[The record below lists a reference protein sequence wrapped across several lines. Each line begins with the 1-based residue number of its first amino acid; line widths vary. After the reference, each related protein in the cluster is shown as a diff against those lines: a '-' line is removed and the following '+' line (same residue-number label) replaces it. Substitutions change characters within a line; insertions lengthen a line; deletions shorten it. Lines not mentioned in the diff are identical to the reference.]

1 MKVCCR
7 YGLKIHLRTHTGYKP
22 LKCRVCGRA
31 FGDPSNL
38 NKHTRL
44 HQQEQPA
51 QPLTPAM
58 VQCSVC
64 GKYLMRARELERHMQ
79 LRHGT
84 SNTSGAHA
92 LCVDRQCSHTGV
104 KHTAAIVSPSLPT
117 SSIFPSTAQLL
128 FARLHHHSA
137 LLQQQHHQHH
147 ITKHIHTST
156 ALTSDPM

>member
-1 MKVCCR
+1 
-7 YGLKIHLRTHTGYKP
+7 
-22 LKCRVCGRA
+22 VCGRA

-58 VQCSVC
+58 VQCPVC

-84 SNTSGAHA
+84 SNTSGAHSCA
-92 LCVDRQCSHTGV
+92 PVRCNVKYTGV
-104 KHTAAIVSPSLPT
+104 KQSAAVASPVLPT

-137 LLQQQHHQHH
+137 LLQQQHHHLN
-147 ITKHIHTST
+147 KHVNTSTTT